1 MKDGNEEEDV
11 VVYPSKMSGT
21 TSRQPD
27 MMKTAELSVL
37 TVAVNMVVWTTGPK
51 NATTDWMLWM
61 SAYTEPI
68 HGTQPTTSRRLYTHC
83 HRRDFTGGPGP
94 HFLDWKDDTP
104 LKYIKS
110 EILLGLH
117 FSDQSYTTT
126 YCYTLSYTGLW
137 KCRTS
142 DKAWKANVDQQLI

>member
-51 NATTDWMLWM
+51 NATTDWML
-61 SAYTEPI
+61 
-68 HGTQPTTSRRLYTHC
+68 
-83 HRRDFTGGPGP
+83 
-94 HFLDWKDDTP
+94 
-104 LKYIKS
+104 
-110 EILLGLH
+110 
-117 FSDQSYTTT
+117 
-126 YCYTLSYTGLW
+126 
-137 KCRTS
+137 
-142 DKAWKANVDQQLI
+142 